1 MLERSVDEM
10 QILEPS
16 AGYGWYM
23 QIVEGQKRKLKVED
37 SYSNCRFFI
46 CYRKILHGPVRLL
59 ETMTDMILIHLGLD
73 TPI

>member
-1 MLERSVDEM
+1 MLEEEIREAGEKEKERISKCWKEVDEM

-37 SYSNCRFFI
+37 SYSNCRFF
-46 CYRKILHGPVRLL
+46 YML
-59 ETMTDMILIHLGLD
+59 
-73 TPI
+73 